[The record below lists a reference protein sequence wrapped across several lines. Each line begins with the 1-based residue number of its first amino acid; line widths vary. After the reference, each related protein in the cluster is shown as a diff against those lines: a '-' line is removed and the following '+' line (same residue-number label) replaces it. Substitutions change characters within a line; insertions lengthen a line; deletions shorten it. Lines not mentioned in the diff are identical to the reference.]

1 MPWRAIRTSM
11 HELSAGVLEKENIN
25 STSVDW

>member
-1 MPWRAIRTSM
+1 MPYRATKTSM
-11 HELSAGVLEKENIN
+11 HELSAGVLEKENKK